1 MKLLY
6 QLLRGGSEPH
16 IIKSTRVRGCLRLQ
30 GPAVTAEWGSQGCLR
45 ALGAQAPQCDEWGAS
60 AFFDVASTGVSK
72 SPGLADVLGPSHAG
86 GGVGGSRGIPAQ
98 ASGEGKTPSSPS
110 LPSYRLCLLPDAG
123 WIPLGMSQG
132 ANMGSRIS
140 RPA

>member
-86 GGVGGSRGIPAQ
+86 GGGGGRGASLREPQGKAKPHRVQ
-98 ASGEGKTPSSPS
+98 ACPPTGCASSQM
-110 LPSYRLCLLPDAG
+110 
-123 WIPLGMSQG
+123 LGG
-132 ANMGSRIS
+132 FLWG
-140 RPA
+140 